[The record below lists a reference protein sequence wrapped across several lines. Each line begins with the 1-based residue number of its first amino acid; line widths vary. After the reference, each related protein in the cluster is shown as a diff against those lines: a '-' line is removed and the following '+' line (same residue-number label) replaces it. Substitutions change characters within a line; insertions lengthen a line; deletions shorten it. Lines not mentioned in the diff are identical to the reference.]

1 MKKTYLGIA
10 IGLMGIST
18 VGCNDDKVYEIEEPN
33 ESIESDLHYYSEK
46 ELGNKAVKAHEIF
59 FSEDGGVKSMA
70 FQRDYLYYGLTDDA
84 GDGNYDSSINEY
96 LGFIEVEPN
105 AYYDISDRWHGD
117 ESDDP
122 KIINYSV
129 SSVGKELT
137 EEELVEKMWSQGKYH
152 FKFELITSEKESPE
166 VVMVELRPEQLW
178 NLHIAK
184 RIVKNKN
191 GVKSYTYTINPDKF
205 TKKRVDLSSLNL
217 SLGSWNIKDESLD
230 RYIRICEE
238 DGGEQ
243 EDQTFEL
250 DWSLIN
256 PEWFDGDRKLYLGDR
271 PIVVEKPIGGASS
284 NIKKTE
290 VTLSTFSDD
299 DNLGTKTINFYDPV
313 IIEKSNNGYLLQ
325 AYNTGIVTFGIIVR

>member
-1 MKKTYLGIA
+1 MQPFICIFLASNTLSAQNPADTPSLHQTRQLKEAVIEG
-10 IGLMGIST
+10 ST
-18 VGCNDDKVYEIEEPN
+18 GKV
-33 ESIESDLHYYSEK
+33 
-46 ELGNKAVKAHEIF
+46 
-59 FSEDGGVKSMA
+59 
-70 FQRDYLYYGLTDDA
+70 
-84 GDGNYDSSINEY
+84 
-96 LGFIEVEPN
+96 
-105 AYYDISDRWHGD
+105 D
-117 ESDDP
+117 E
-122 KIINYSV
+122 
-129 SSVGKELT
+129 GE
-137 EEELVEKMWSQGKYH
+137 
-152 FKFELITSEKESPE
+152 ITSEKESPE

-243 EDQTFEL
+243 ASQIFEL

-256 PEWFDGDRKLYLGDR
+256 PEWFDGDRKLYLGDS